1 MACSQMSR
9 ETAIEGAKVLLG
21 CYRTGEA
28 NDPEVYAKSVV
39 AVLAEYPVDVIH
51 AVCDPRYGIA
61 SKLKWL
67 PTIAELKEACEVA
80 MGPIYFEMARR
91 KQLEDRERILSG
103 ASNHVRPSLEELKEK
118 HGPNWGL
125 KTIDDATKQR
135 SQKTLEVM
143 CAEAGITI
151 DEFEAIN
158 AEGEKWQKMRQTPKG
173 R

>member
-1 MACSQMSR
+1 
-9 ETAIEGAKVLLG
+9 
-21 CYRTGEA
+21 
-28 NDPEVYAKSVV
+28 
-39 AVLAEYPVDVIH
+39 
-51 AVCDPRYGIA
+51 
-61 SKLKWL
+61 
-67 PTIAELKEACEVA
+67 

-91 KQLEDRERILSG
+91 KQLEDRARILSG

-135 SQKTLEVM
+135 SQKTLEAM

-158 AEGEKWQKMRQTPKG
+158 AEGEKWQKMRQTPNG